1 MYAKLDKRNPTQ
13 WKVKVS
19 MLDDEKKALQKWI
32 LGFTPENFPKDIC
45 TVTFSRSSGPGG
57 QNVNK
62 YISLL
67 LLADE
72 G

>member
-67 LLADE
+67 VLADE